1 MSGPEEPASR
11 IDDHCDE
18 MRATFEAQRAA
29 CAREPIPS
37 VARRRAQLESL
48 AAMIKAAETGIAQ
61 AISDDFGH
69 RAWQETALLEVFTS
83 LEAIRYTARHVARW
97 AKPERRPVSIW
108 NRPGYARLHK
118 QPLGIVGIVVPWN
131 YPLYLAAGPLVS
143 ALAAGNRAMIK
154 MSEYTP
160 RFGALWA
167 QLLGTTFPAEE
178 VAVVNG
184 GIEIAQE
191 FGRLPFD
198 HLIFTGSTAVGR
210 EVMRAAAENLTPVT
224 LELGGKS
231 PAIVCQDYPVELAA
245 RRILFGKCANAGQT
259 CVAPDY
265 VLIPTD
271 KVAAFVGAARDAVTG
286 FFPTLASGDYT
297 SIASERQYAR
307 LTAYLD
313 DARAKGATEHPLHA
327 EPSAAAARRLS
338 PVALTG
344 ATADMRVMQEEIFG
358 PILPVIPYT
367 TLDEAIAFVNA
378 RPRPLALYAF
388 SEDRRAIDRILSATV
403 SGGVTVND
411 TMLHV
416 AQDAL
421 PFGGIGPSGMGVYH
435 GREGFDAL
443 SKLRGV
449 YHQRRYNP
457 FSLLFPPYGE
467 RFSRLIRIM
476 LR

>member
-1 MSGPEEPASR
+1 
-11 IDDHCDE
+11 
-18 MRATFEAQRAA
+18 MRATFEGQRVA

-37 VARRRAQLESL
+37 VAKRRAQLESL
-48 AAMIKAAETGIAQ
+48 AAMIKAAQPSISQ

-69 RAWQETALLEVFTS
+69 RAPQETALLEVFTT
-83 LEAIRYTARHVARW
+83 LEAIRYSARNVARW

-108 NRPGYARLHK
+108 NRPGYARLRK
-118 QPLGIVGIVVPWN
+118 QPLGVVGIIVPWN

-167 QLLGTTFPAEE
+167 QLLGGSFPAEE

-231 PAIVCQDYPVELAA
+231 PAIVCEDYPVELAA

-265 VLIPTD
+265 VLVPRD
-271 KVAAFVGAARDAVTG
+271 KVAAFTGAARDAVTG

-297 SIASERQYAR
+297 SIASERQFAR

-313 DARAKGATEHPLHA
+313 DARAMGATVHALHA
-327 EPSAAAARRLS
+327 EPSDAAARTLA

-344 ATADMRVMQEEIFG
+344 VTAEMRVMQEEIFG
-358 PILPVIPYT
+358 PILPVIPFS

-388 SEDRRAIDRILSATV
+388 SDDRQTIDRILGATV

-421 PFGGIGPSGMGVYH
+421 PFGGVGPSGMGVYH

-449 YHQRRYNP
+449 FHQRRYNP

-467 RFSRLIRIM
+467 RFSRLIRLM
-476 LR
+476 VR